1 MRSNDLGR
9 RIVREVVRNMR
20 THAERLEYRTLPP
33 RAYDVYLH
41 ERDFTL
47 VEGLLPEIE
56 QDARRAV
63 AEAIEA
69 ENRERPLVD
78 ALRSGL
84 GLPRR
89 GYEPAGEPELRI
101 LPDTEGHLA
110 PGEIQVDARF
120 PPVASAAS
128 GTPTERVFTTRTG
141 PTGAGVE
148 GAEGAAAGSALP
160 SQGTKR
166 LLATLSF
173 SDERGPQVFRMEKP
187 SLVVG
192 RGGPGYWVDLK
203 VKTSF
208 DVSREHLRLRH
219 DPATGAFFLKD
230 VSRLGTTLDGATV
243 PSSVERDGGGPG
255 RDLDVEVPLPAKAV
269 IGLAGVLFLE
279 FRAETSR

>member
-1 MRSNDLGR
+1 MRGNDLGR

-33 RAYDVYLH
+33 RAFDVYLN
-41 ERDFTL
+41 ERDFAL
-47 VEGLLPEIE
+47 VEGLLAEIE

-63 AEAIEA
+63 AEAIQA
-69 ENRERPLVD
+69 ENRERPVVD
-78 ALRSGL
+78 ALLGGL
-84 GLPRR
+84 GMPRR
-89 GYEPAGEPELRI
+89 RFEPGGEPEIRI
-101 LPDTEGHLA
+101 FADAEAGLA

-120 PPVASAAS
+120 PPASAAAS
-128 GTPTERVFTTRTG
+128 GNATERVFTTRTG
-141 PTGAGVE
+141 PARNE
-148 GAEGAAAGSALP
+148 G
-160 SQGTKR
+160 TRR
-166 LLATLSF
+166 LVATLSF
-173 SDERGPQVFRMEKP
+173 SDERGPQVFRMEKQ

-230 VSRLGTTLDGATV
+230 VSRLGTTIDGAPV
-243 PSSVERDGGGPG
+243 PSSLERVGEAPG
-255 RDLDVEVPLPAKAV
+255 RDLDVEVPLAPRAV

-279 FRAETSR
+279 FRAEAP

>member
-1 MRSNDLGR
+1 MPTNDLGR

-41 ERDFTL
+41 ERDFAL
-47 VEGLLPEIE
+47 VEGLLGEIE

-63 AEAIEA
+63 AEAIAA
-69 ENRERPLVD
+69 ENREIPLVD
-78 ALRSGL
+78 AVRQRVGM
-84 GLPRR
+84 PRR
-89 GYEPAGEPELRI
+89 RFEAAGEPEIRI
-101 LPDTEGHLA
+101 LPDAEGHLA
-110 PGEIQVDARF
+110 SGEIQVDARF
-120 PPVASAAS
+120 PQATSSSS

-141 PTGAGVE
+141 PSAGGGPVSSPPE
-148 GAEGAAAGSALP
+148 G
-160 SQGTKR
+160 TRR

-219 DPATGAFFLKD
+219 DAASGGFYLKD
-230 VSRLGTTLDGATV
+230 VSRLGTTLDGVRV
-243 PSSVERDGGGPG
+243 PSSMEHAESGAGK
-255 RDLDVEVPLPAKAV
+255 DLDLEVPLPARAT

-279 FRAETSR
+279 FRAGGEAP